1 MNDVILSLDDFNKL
15 FQNLVISVLGMSEAA
30 ATWKAWKEAGSHG
43 QEPLNPFY
51 FVRVSYPN
59 AGSPAWKQQE
69 DVCFLKCIEI
79 DDPINKQRDVK
90 FQKIDEET
98 ANKQTG
104 YTTVFAISFT
114 VYGPNSYENCRK
126 IKDSLFSENNRF
138 VLAAKQLFVVPDF
151 KPPARIPELFQG
163 NWWER
168 VDLTINFNNL
178 VLINENVNY
187 IKTAEVNVED
197 GKIVATV
204 NVNAPEEQSFVVINE
219 ENRAIITT

>member
-15 FQNLVISVLGMSEAA
+15 FQNLVISTLGMANAA

-69 DVCFLKCIEI
+69 DICFLKCIEI
-79 DDPINKQRDVK
+79 DDPINRQRDTEY
-90 FQKIDEET
+90 QKIDEAT

-104 YTTVFAISFT
+104 YTRVFAISFT
-114 VYGPNSYENCRK
+114 VYGPNSYNNCRK
-126 IKDSLFSENNRF
+126 IKDSLFSETNRF
-138 VLAAKQLFVVPDF
+138 TLAAKQLFMIPDF
-151 KPPARIPELFQG
+151 KPTSRIPELFQG

-178 VLINENVNY
+178 VLINETVNY
-187 IKTAEVNVED
+187 IESAEVSVED
-197 GKIVATV
+197 EIRVATV
-204 NVNAPEEQSFVVINE
+204 TVNSPEEIGYTLLNE
-219 ENRAIITT
+219 DRAIITT